1 MRVADLIIR
10 ILRQQ
15 HVETVFGY
23 PGGSI
28 MPIYDALHGSDL
40 KHVLCRHEQGAAF
53 AAGGY
58 ARASGKPGVCL
69 ATSGPG
75 VTNLLTG
82 LADALLD
89 SVPVV
94 AITGQAPTKDIGTDA
109 FQEVD
114 ALGLSL
120 SVTKHSYLITA
131 PEDVNGILQEAFQVA
146 TSDRPGPVL
155 VDIPKDVQLAEADLK
170 PILKIADDKEAL
182 DTRLVETARDLLK
195 KAARPVA
202 YIGGGVVLAGAVEP
216 LRSFLSKTGI
226 PSVTTLKGIGTVT
239 PEEPHFL
246 GLLGMHGNPAANK
259 AVQGADLLICIG
271 ARFDDR
277 VTGKLEAFAPNARI
291 IQLDIDA
298 AEVNKRREVDV
309 GLLGSLGEI
318 LPRLRRK
325 LDISPWQAECRALK
339 RRHAWAYRQEGASIH
354 APSFLRLLSETMK
367 KETIVCTDVGQHQM
381 WVAQHMIFDQPMNHL
396 SSGGLGAMGFGLPT
410 AVGAQ
415 MARPEA
421 PVLNISGDGSFMMN
435 VQELATIRRY
445 GLPIKIIIMDNQRLG
460 MVRQWQELFFDAR
473 YSETTLSDNP
483 DFVRL
488 AEVFQIR
495 GQHIESM
502 AEVLPA
508 LKDLLNTKEAYLLHV
523 KIEPE
528 QNVWPLVPPGAAN
541 DDLMEGTA

>member
-15 HVETVFGY
+15 QVETVFGY

-40 KHVLCRHEQGAAF
+40 RHVLCRHEQGAAF

-94 AITGQAPTKDIGTDA
+94 AITGQAPTTDIGTDA

-120 SVTKHSYLITA
+120 SVTKHSYLITT
-131 PEDVNGILQEAFQVA
+131 PDDVNGILQEAFQVA
-146 TSDRPGPVL
+146 TDGRPGPVL
-155 VDIPKDVQLAEADLK
+155 VDIPKDIQLAEADFK
-170 PILKIADDKEAL
+170 PALKIAEDKETL
-182 DTRLVETARDLLK
+182 DLGLLQAARVLLTS
-195 KAARPVA
+195 AERPVA
-202 YIGGGVVLAGAVEP
+202 YVGGGVTLAGAVEQ
-216 LRSFLSKTGI
+216 LRSFLDKTQM
-226 PSVTTLKGIGTVT
+226 PSVTTLKGIGTVS
-239 PEEPHFL
+239 PDDPYFL
-246 GLLGMHGNPAANK
+246 GFLGMHGNPAANR

-277 VTGKLEAFAPNARI
+277 VTGRLGAFAPNAKI
-291 IQLDIDA
+291 IHLDVDA
-298 AEVNKRREVDV
+298 AEVNKRRKADV
-309 GLLGSLGEI
+309 GLLGSLGDS
-318 LPRLRRK
+318 LPRLGRM
-325 LDISPWQAECRALK
+325 LDISAWRGECSDLK
-339 RRHAWAYRQEGASIH
+339 SRHAWAYTQEGESIH
-354 APSFLRLLSETMK
+354 APSFLRLLSETMD

-381 WVAQHMIFDQPMNHL
+381 WVAQHMIFDRPTNHL

-415 MARPEA
+415 MARPQA
-421 PVLNISGDGSFMMN
+421 PVINISGDGSFMMN
-435 VQELATIRRY
+435 VQELATIKRY
-445 GLPIKIIIMDNQRLG
+445 NLPIKIIVMDNQRLG
-460 MVRQWQELFFDAR
+460 MVRQWQELFFDGR
-473 YSETTLSDNP
+473 YSETDLSDNP
-483 DFVRL
+483 DFVEL
-488 AEVFQIR
+488 AQVFQIR
-495 GQHIESM
+495 GRHVDRM
-502 AEVLPA
+502 PDVLPA
-508 LKDLLNTKEAYLLHV
+508 LEDLLRTKEAYLLHV
-523 KIEPE
+523 TIEPE
-528 QNVWPLVPPGAAN
+528 KNVWPLVPPGAAN
-541 DDLMEGTA
+541 DELLEETA